1 MPDRLTD
8 KDEILSGISL
18 DDIVHLVDVD
28 NTTQNPAGS
37 SFRVKLRNLLKGKT
51 LTFILGCLVYK
62 RTGTDDTIIQDADWV
77 FYMNSVTNR
86 LVIGIG
92 AADVTTIPDDLDDA
106 AKFIKFYEGNSLT
119 P

>member
-1 MPDRLTD
+1 MPKVTD
-8 KDEILSGISL
+8 ISELINGISL
-18 DDIVHLVDVD
+18 DDLIHLIDVSD
-28 NTTQNPAGS
+28 TTDDAAGS
-37 SFRVKLRNLLKGKT
+37 SFKVKLRNLLKGKT

-92 AADVTTIPDDLDDA
+92 AADVTTIPDDLDDS
-106 AKFIKFYEGNSLT
+106 AKFIKFYDGNSLT